1 MALRLI
7 DVALNNLRRRKGRM
21 ILLVLG
27 LSIGVAT
34 AVALMVIT
42 SAMQNDVAVK
52 LDEYGAN
59 ILIVPRAS
67 DLSLTYGGVTVA
79 SAAYDVGELT
89 MRDLNSIETIE
100 NARNIS
106 IVAPKL
112 LGAVSLGE
120 RLVLMAGVRFS
131 DELRLKQWWHIEQ
144 GMQPAEPQDAL
155 VGARLSEA
163 LNIQPGAEIDIKG
176 KTFRVVG
183 ILAENGSQ
191 DDDILFVDLA
201 GAQQALGK
209 PDAVSVV
216 EVAALCTACPVEDMV
231 EQISAV
237 MPQARVTAL
246 RQAVTLRMETVG
258 QLSRFALAVSAV
270 VIAIGALVVL
280 TTMLGAVAE
289 RRQEI
294 GLFRALGFR
303 QRHVERIILSEAA
316 LVSVAG
322 GLLGWLAGMGAAVLL
337 APRVANVTAPV
348 PWNPLLALGAIGC
361 ALAVGLGASLYPA
374 AQAARVD
381 PTVALRSL

>member
-1 MALRLI
+1 MRLI

-34 AVALMVIT
+34 AVALMAIT
-42 SAMQNDVAVK
+42 SAMKADVATK

-67 DLSLTYGGVTVA
+67 GLTLSYGGVTVA
-79 SAAYDVGELT
+79 SAAYDVSELT
-89 MRDLNSIETIE
+89 MPDLDRIETIK
-100 NARNIS
+100 NAENIS

-112 LGAVSLGE
+112 LGAASLGG
-120 RLVLMAGVRFS
+120 RLVLMAGVRFP

-144 GMQPAEPQDAL
+144 GMQPVAPEDAL
-155 VGARLSEA
+155 VGARLSES
-163 LNIQPGAEIDIKG
+163 LDIQPGTEIDIKG
-176 KTFRVVG
+176 KLFRVVG

-201 GAQQALGK
+201 EAQHALNK
-209 PDAVSVV
+209 ANAVSLV
-216 EVAALCTACPVEDMV
+216 EVAALCTACPIEDMV
-231 EQISAV
+231 AQIGEV
-237 MPQARVTAL
+237 LPQARVAAL

-303 QRHVERIILSEAA
+303 QRHVERVILSEAA
-316 LVSVAG
+316 LVSLMG
-322 GLLGWLAGMGAAVLL
+322 GILGWLMGMGAAVLL
-337 APRVANVTAPV
+337 APRVANVSTPV
-348 PWNPLLALGAIGC
+348 PWSPLLALGAIGC
-361 ALAVGLGASLYPA
+361 ALVVGLGASLYPA
-374 AQAARVD
+374 TQAARVD
-381 PTVALRSL
+381 PTIALRSL

>member
-1 MALRLI
+1 LRLT
-7 DVALNNLRRRKGRM
+7 DVAWNNLWRRKGRM
-21 ILLVLG
+21 MLLVLG

-34 AVALMVIT
+34 AVALMAIT
-42 SAMQNDVAVK
+42 GAMQADVAAK

-59 ILIVPRAS
+59 ILIVPKAS
-67 DLSLTYGGVTVA
+67 DLALSYGGVTVA

-89 MRDLNSIETIE
+89 MPDLDRIETIE

-106 IVAPKL
+106 VVAPKL
-112 LGAVSLGE
+112 LGAVSVGGK
-120 RLVLMAGVRFS
+120 LVLMAGVRFP
-131 DELRLKQWWHIEQ
+131 DELRLKQWWRIEQ
-144 GMQPAEPQDAL
+144 GMQPTEPEDAL
-155 VGARLSEA
+155 VGARLSES
-163 LNIQPGAEIDIKG
+163 LNIQPGAKVDIKG
-176 KTFRVVG
+176 QVFRVVG

-209 PDAVSVV
+209 PAAVSLV
-216 EVAALCTACPVEDMV
+216 EVAALCTACPIEGMV
-231 EQISAV
+231 QQISGV

-280 TTMLGAVAE
+280 TTMLGAVSE

-303 QRHVERIILSEAA
+303 QQHVERIILSEAA
-316 LVSVAG
+316 LVSLAG
-322 GLLGWLAGMGAAVLL
+322 GILGWLVGMGAAIIL

-348 PWNPLLALGAIGC
+348 PWNPVLALAAIGC

-374 AQAARVD
+374 LQAARVD
-381 PTVALRSL
+381 PTIALRSL